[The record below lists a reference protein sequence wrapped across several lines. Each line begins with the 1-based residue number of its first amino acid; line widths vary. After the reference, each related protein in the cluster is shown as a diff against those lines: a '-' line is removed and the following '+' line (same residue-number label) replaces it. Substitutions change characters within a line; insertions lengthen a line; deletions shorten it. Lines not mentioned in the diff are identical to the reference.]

1 MIGKGQAAAIGTLAE
16 RQGQDYLAAASS
28 TARLRQPPRCREGAD
43 GRPAC
48 SSAVRRISGQTGCM
62 RVPSALLLSACLAA
76 AGCAAS
82 LPRPAATHAA
92 PRPSGDL
99 PAGPIR
105 APERLTSQD
114 WPTYHRDAA
123 RTGAA
128 PALPAAGRLSIAWS
142 RRLDGAVWGQPLVIG
157 GLVIAATEGNTVYG
171 LSRSRGR
178 ILWRAHLGTPVP
190 LPNLPCGHI
199 NPLGITGTP
208 VYDPSTGLVY
218 AVAETTGFHH
228 VLAGIDITD
237 GDIRFRRDI
246 PAPDGQPRFDQQWAA
261 LTVERGRVYVAF
273 AGLYGDCGPY
283 RGSVVGIPASG
294 EGAPVTYLVPT
305 ARKGGIWPAGGP
317 VIGPDGTLYVS
328 VGNGAATRPP
338 FDGGD
343 SVTALTPGL
352 DRTGIFAPRTW
363 AADNAGDLDLGSTS
377 PALLR
382 SGRLLADGKNGT
394 AYLLNAAHL
403 GGVGGQLAHG
413 PVCTSYGGMAVSGTV
428 AYVPCFSGG
437 MAAVNTAHD
446 RIHVLWRGPA
456 GAQGSPVLGG
466 GAVWVPDWAT
476 GVLYELSPATGQIRH
491 QIRLGSP
498 LPGLASPSLSGP
510 LVLVGTTHGVVAVTG
525 A

>member
-1 MIGKGQAAAIGTLAE
+1 
-16 RQGQDYLAAASS
+16 
-28 TARLRQPPRCREGAD
+28 
-43 GRPAC
+43 
-48 SSAVRRISGQTGCM
+48 M
-62 RVPSALLLSACLAA
+62 RVPAALLFSACLAA
-76 AGCAAS
+76 AGCTASAPRAAA
-82 LPRPAATHAA
+82 PHAS
-92 PRPSGDL
+92 PRPSADL
-99 PAGPIR
+99 PASPIR
-105 APERLTSQD
+105 APERLTSLD

-128 PALPAAGRLSIAWS
+128 SARPAAGRLRVAWT

-157 GLVIAATEGNTVYG
+157 DLVIAATEGDTVYG
-171 LSRSRGR
+171 LSRSHGR
-178 ILWRAHLGTPVP
+178 ILWQAHLGTPVP
-190 LPNLPCGHI
+190 LSSLPCGYVD
-199 NPLGITGTP
+199 PLGITGTT

-218 AVAETTGFHH
+218 TVAETTGFHH
-228 VLAGIDITD
+228 ILAGIDIAS
-237 GDIRFRRDI
+237 GQVRFRRDI
-246 PAPDGQPRFDQQWAA
+246 PAPDGHPRFDQQWAA

-273 AGLYGDCGPY
+273 GGLFGDCGPY

-294 EGAPVTYLVPT
+294 KGAPVTYLVPT
-305 ARKGGIWPAGGP
+305 AREGGIWPAGGP
-317 VIGPDGTLYVS
+317 VIGPDGTIYVS

-352 DRTGIFAPRTW
+352 RRTGIFAPTTW
-363 AADNAGDLDLGSTS
+363 PADNAGDLDLGSTS
-377 PALLR
+377 PALLS
-382 SGRLLADGKNGT
+382 SGRLFADGKNGN

-403 GGVGGQLAHG
+403 AGVGSQLAQA
-413 PVCTSYGGMAVSGTV
+413 PVCISFGGMAVSGAV

-476 GVLYELSPATGQIRH
+476 GVLYQLSPTTGHIRH
-491 QIRLGSP
+491 QISVGSP
-498 LPGLASPSLSGP
+498 LPGAASPSLSGP
-510 LVLVGTTHGVVAVTG
+510 LVLVGTIHGVVAVTG